1 MPTAG
6 HGPQNMALCFPRV
19 YICPMSPDAH
29 TIIGTGIALAVLNV
43 TLFAWLRG
51 DVQEHGKQ
59 LAQLRERMAKLEGLL
74 DGLREA
80 VAGRR

>member
-1 MPTAG
+1 
-6 HGPQNMALCFPRV
+6 
-19 YICPMSPDAH
+19 MSPGAY
-29 TIIGTGIALAVLNV
+29 TIIGTGIAPAVLNV
-43 TLFAWLRG
+43 ALFARLRG

-80 VAGRR
+80 VVGRR

>member
-1 MPTAG
+1 
-6 HGPQNMALCFPRV
+6 
-19 YICPMSPDAH
+19 MSPDAY

-43 TLFAWLRG
+43 ALFARLRG